1 MEQPPAKRV
10 KVDIDLTASETSTT
24 TPAPAPASH
33 AGAGAA
39 AAKKKPAIA
48 SIFHPPA
55 PSKGRWLADL
65 RRKSSKSGGAGHFVW
80 DDPQPS
86 TKIAAFDIDGTLIV
100 PRDGRKFPKNETDWT
115 WLKPQVVPK
124 LRQLHQDGFAIVW
137 ISNQA
142 GNSSQQLKFKNKMP
156 LMCRVL
162 DVPVR
167 VLAAWG
173 HDEYRKSST
182 GMWDAFVRDWNG
194 GVQIDYQQSFY
205 VGDAAG
211 RAGDH
216 NDTDRKLALNCGL
229 KFLTP
234 EEFFLNKPPMPFAL
248 KGWDP
253 STHDHDGPLFSPT
266 SSPLLPRRNSEFED
280 EHPPEVVIFVGFPGS
295 GKTSFYKT
303 HFAPKGYVHVNQDT
317 LRTRSAC
324 LDLVSSCLSSS
335 PPKSCVVDNTSPSRS
350 VRAEYVSLIRA
361 QFPGT
366 KIRCFYFTA
375 PMQLAMHNAV
385 YRALCEPVDGGNGKM
400 REVLPM
406 IAFMTFRSNLE
417 IPTPSEG
424 FDEIKKINF
433 KFEGTS
439 EQRKNW
445 TRWLADIYPLKTLA
459 PAKAKGKGASTSQR
473 K

>member
-1 MEQPPAKRV
+1 MQLRLRTVAK
-10 KVDIDLTASETSTT
+10 STD
-24 TPAPAPASH
+24 APRSA
-33 AGAGAA
+33 
-39 AAKKKPAIA
+39 
-48 SIFHPPA
+48 
-55 PSKGRWLADL
+55 R
-65 RRKSSKSGGAGHFVW
+65 
-80 DDPQPS
+80 
-86 TKIAAFDIDGTLIV
+86 
-100 PRDGRKFPKNETDWT
+100 
-115 WLKPQVVPK
+115 
-124 LRQLHQDGFAIVW
+124 FAIVW

-156 LMCRVL
+156 LLCRVL

-182 GMWDAFVRDWNG
+182 GMWDALVRDFNG
-194 GVQIDYQQSFY
+194 GVQVGALGWNLRARRLSRQCRSCLLTSRTGCSNPPTQITSSRSTSETPPVVPAITTTRTGVRRPSFR
-205 VGDAAG
+205 GLMSLPHHRINRSCPLTRSNG
-211 RAGDH
+211 FLRR
-216 NDTDRKLALNCGL
+216 TELALNCGL

-253 STHDHDGPLFSPT
+253 STHDHDGQSSLYTMTRANTSSRSRWTARFGGKTDEEKSKRHLLRPAGPLFSPT

-303 HFAPKGYVHVNQDT
+303 HFAPKGYVHVVRSPFARLLFFRGIYTDLWLWMLTLDPLQNQDT

-361 QFPGT
+361 RYPGT

-424 FDEIKKINF
+424 E
-433 KFEGTS
+433 
-439 EQRKNW
+439 
-445 TRWLADIYPLKTLA
+445 
-459 PAKAKGKGASTSQR
+459 PASLLRG
-473 K
+473 